1 MFQTN
6 TTLWERIAPL
16 LKHVEKPSR
25 YLGQEWGAVEPACKP
40 DADYHAVLIYPDT
53 YEIGQ
58 ANQAIA
64 ILYDAL
70 NADERIYCERAYL
83 PWIDMIAAMRERA
96 LPLASL
102 ETFTPLSE
110 FDFVGITLPHEL
122 AATNI
127 LETLDLGGIPLRA
140 AERGA
145 DDPIVFGGGPCAY
158 NPEPYAPFFDVIFIG
173 EGEEMDL
180 EVALLHRELKAAGA
194 SRAEML
200 HAFSQVEG
208 VYVPSLYEAREHELT
223 AGDSA
228 VQRYTTVAPSAD
240 DVPAVVE
247 KRVIQDFDATKT
259 LPDPIVPYGELV
271 HDRLAVEILRG
282 CNRGCRFCQAGM
294 IYRPVRE
301 RSADS
306 IIAAT
311 MTGLA
316 CTGYDEVSLTSL
328 SSTDHS
334 SISELLRRLNR
345 RFAGTGRGVSLP
357 SQRVDTFGVELS
369 GLVAGEKKPSLTLA
383 PEAGTQRMR
392 DIINKGVNEDDLFA
406 AIEHAFANGWQR
418 MKLYFMIGL
427 PGETDE
433 DVAGIGDLCRRA
445 LQVAKDAVP
454 EDAKARTNVKLT
466 ASVALF
472 VPKAGTPFQWCG
484 QIPFEQI
491 QHRIEVLKASFPK
504 RGIDLHW
511 HDSATS
517 YVEAV
522 LSRGGRECA
531 ELVERAWRNGA
542 RFDAWSDQF
551 SWDAWRQA
559 GDETGVPM
567 LDCAT
572 RIYPLDAPLPWD
584 HISAG
589 VRKSFLQ
596 REWQRSLD
604 GITTPDC
611 SFGKCSACG
620 VCTDL
625 LVYNDIEGQRVASPT
640 ERLRM
645 DRAEKTVP
653 APTRETIEKLRAK
666 REGEV
671 RA

>member
-1 MFQTN
+1 MFAAN
-6 TTLWERIAPL
+6 DALWEKFAPL
-16 LKHVEKPSR
+16 LRQVEKPSR
-25 YLGQEWGAVEPACKP
+25 YLGQEWGAVEPADKP

-70 NADERIYCERAYL
+70 NADARIYCERAYL
-83 PWIDMIAAMRERA
+83 PWVDMIAAMREA
-96 LPLASL
+96 GLPLASL

-127 LETLDLGGIPLRA
+127 LETLDLGGVPLRS
-140 AERGA
+140 AERGE

-180 EVALLHRELKAAGA
+180 EVALLHRELKARGA
-194 SRAEML
+194 SREQML
-200 HAFSQVEG
+200 RAFSQVEG
-208 VYVPSLYEAREHELT
+208 VYVPSLYEEREHE
-223 AGDSA
+223 APGADG
-228 VQRYTTVAPSAD
+228 VPQRYVTVVPVSD

-247 KRVIQDFDATKT
+247 KHVIQDFDAVKA
-259 LPDPIVPYGELV
+259 LPDPIVPYCELV
-271 HDRLAVEILRG
+271 HDRLSVEILRG

-301 RSADS
+301 RSADT

-311 MTGLA
+311 MAGLA

-334 SISELLRRLNR
+334 SIKELLRRLNR
-345 RFAGTGRGVSLP
+345 RFSGTGRGVSLP
-357 SQRVDTFGVELS
+357 SQRVDTFGVELA

-392 DIINKGVNEDDLFA
+392 DIINKGVDEDDLFA
-406 AIEHAFANGWQR
+406 AIEHAFSNGWQR

-433 DVAGIGDLCRRA
+433 DVAGIGDLCQRA
-445 LQVAKDAVP
+445 LRVAKEAVP
-454 EDAKARTNVKLT
+454 EELRAKTTVKLT

-472 VPKAGTPFQWCG
+472 VPKAVTPFQWCG
-484 QIPFEQI
+484 QIPFDQI
-491 QHRIEVLKASFPK
+491 EHRIEVLKASFPK

-511 HDSATS
+511 HDSETS

-531 ELVERAWRNGA
+531 ALIEAAWRNGA

-551 SWDAWRQA
+551 SWDAWREA
-559 GDETGVPM
+559 GDETGVPI
-567 LDCAT
+567 LSCAT
-572 RIYPLDAPLPWD
+572 RAYPLEAPLPWD

-589 VRKSFLQ
+589 VRKGFLQ
-596 REWQRSLD
+596 RELSRAEE

-611 SFGKCSACG
+611 SFGACSACG

-640 ERLRM
+640 E
-645 DRAEKTVP
+645 EKRIRDARKT
-653 APTRETIEKLRAK
+653 APMPTQETIEKLRAK
-666 REGEV
+666 REGGL
-671 RA
+671 R